1 VDELRAA
8 GEDSL
13 TWLKPFSPPYETS
26 TVLRTMAANLP
37 SNRSDMPRTF
47 LKSADP
53 ARMIPDT
60 LGESFVMNICVA
72 SSATCDNACILT
84 GRERAMGEPQSKGWM
99 GIGFGATEPPL
110 ERGTTPTLLRCTCSP
125 RYGLHSHEQSHPLN
139 EAQRPHV
146 CGVHV
151 VLVTDYT
158 RMRATG
164 RAWRNSGV
172 SSTRVP
178 FRPIGN
184 QMHHCV
190 YMYI

>member
-1 VDELRAA
+1 MRHCNGRGEGGPALTSMFSHTMSVSTAPMSRHISVSATPKQYLPVSCEISSKYLLTSFFSWMNLTLDRHSADSSIACSQRYHTPLRREAHSGTVRTAAVDELRAA

-72 SSATCDNACILT
+72 SSAT
-84 GRERAMGEPQSKGWM
+84 
-99 GIGFGATEPPL
+99 
-110 ERGTTPTLLRCTCSP
+110 
-125 RYGLHSHEQSHPLN
+125 
-139 EAQRPHV
+139 
-146 CGVHV
+146 
-151 VLVTDYT
+151 
-158 RMRATG
+158 
-164 RAWRNSGV
+164 
-172 SSTRVP
+172 
-178 FRPIGN
+178 
-184 QMHHCV
+184 
-190 YMYI
+190 